1 MLQTEGNPVLGLNV
15 VIDDQRQLSFVSYG
29 DIVASHE
36 SAVEYVR
43 QFAVVPVC
51 VILKVVIIRSR
62 RQKKKT
68 KWMSAVADRYMGI
81 TRPVRQAGT

>member
-62 RQKKKT
+62 RQKKT